1 MSAQENTSQRL
12 HPDPTRRKKEVRFL
26 PALGVIVLIGLS
38 LYAAQT
44 NTQPVSTRPP
54 AQKQD
59 NNASPATAKAV
70 AAGKKFLDSLDDK
83 QRAKAVFEFG
93 SAKKSGWSNLP
104 ITNVPRNGVRM
115 GDLTKPQR
123 DAAMDLLAAV
133 LSKEGYQK
141 VIDIMD
147 ADQELATGKGGKGGG
162 KGDKGD
168 KGGKGGDKGGKGGGK
183 SSFGTDNYFLAIFGP
198 PSTTQ
203 PWFVQ
208 FGGHHL
214 GLNVTVI
221 EKSFVLTPTH
231 TGAQPASFTRDGKN
245 VRPLGGEVDK
255 AFQLLATLDEKQLA
269 QAVLGAKAGNLVLGP
284 GQDNKKINPQGIKGS
299 ALTEAQ
305 QAKLLDVIGEWVNIV
320 QDDAAMARM
329 AEVKANLADT
339 YFAWSG
345 PTAKNSAAYY
355 RIQGPTVVIEYA
367 PQGGTDHIHTVIR
380 DPSNDY
386 GQKLMMK

>member
-1 MSAQENTSQRL
+1 MSAQDNPSRGHLPNTNRQKRGL
-12 HPDPTRRKKEVRFL
+12 RIL
-26 PALGVIVLIGLS
+26 PALGVLS
-38 LYAAQT
+38 LLGLALYVAQT
-44 NTQPVSTRPP
+44 GPQS
-54 AQKQD
+54 
-59 NNASPATAKAV
+59 ATATQIKAAEQKTDDKASAATVKAV
-70 AAGKKFLDSLDDK
+70 AAGKKFLEALDEK
-83 QRAKAVFEFG
+83 QRAKAVYEYG

-123 DAAMDLLAAV
+123 DAALDLLAAV

-141 VIDIMD
+141 IIDIMD
-147 ADQELATGKGGKGGG
+147 ADQQLATGKGGGKGGKGGG
-162 KGDKGD
+162 KN
-168 KGGKGGDKGGKGGGK
+168 
-183 SSFGTDNYFLAIFGP
+183 SFGTDNYFMAIFGP

-231 TGAQPASFTRDGKN
+231 TGAQPTTFTRNGQT

-255 AFQLLATLDEKQLA
+255 AFQLIGTLDEKQLA
-269 QAVLGAKAGNLVLGP
+269 KAVIAAKAGNLVLGP

-299 ALTEAQ
+299 DLTDKQ
-305 QAKLLDVIGEWVNIV
+305 QAKLVEIVGEWVNIV
-320 QDDAAMARM
+320 QDDSAAARI
-329 AEVKANLADT
+329 AEVKANLPDT

-345 PTAKNSAAYY
+345 PTAKGSAAYY

-367 PQGGTDHIHTVIR
+367 PQGGTDHIHTIIR

-386 GQKLMMK
+386 GEKLFKK